1 MTLFSTSGPSKKL
14 SEVIAPF
21 ETKRDYTECL
31 KHFLL
36 SVSHERRPT
45 ESLLTLAGGVN
56 YGSSQLPCSP
66 LPGRADTCKL
76 TGDPRSQ
83 RGLWASTQSK
93 MQKEVF
99 FILLVPFHLNISAL
113 SGWCLHSCPTTI
125 TRIFFFKYFL
135 YALLLNLTSKV
146 AFMVCIPWMTNH
158 DSATVLRAPSWAWNR
173 PLSKHLG
180 GFFFRS
186 QRQLGP
192 DAILLNPPS
201 LQ

>member
-45 ESLLTLAGGVN
+45 ESLLTLAEGVN
-56 YGSSQLPCSP
+56 YGSLQLPCSP
-66 LPGRADTCKL
+66 LPGRADTCKR

-99 FILLVPFHLNISAL
+99 FILLVPFHLNLSAL

-125 TRIFFFKYFL
+125 TRIFFLILPICSVVKSHIQSGIYGL
-135 YALLLNLTSKV
+135 HPLNDK
-146 AFMVCIPWMTNH
+146 PWFCYC
-158 DSATVLRAPSWAWNR
+158 AA
-173 PLSKHLG
+173 
-180 GFFFRS
+180 
-186 QRQLGP
+186 GP
-192 DAILLNPPS
+192 
-201 LQ
+201 

>member
-1 MTLFSTSGPSKKL
+1 MNGGPRKAFSPWLGVLIT
-14 SEVIAPF
+14 AP
-21 ETKRDYTECL
+21 RSCHAR
-31 KHFLL
+31 HFL
-36 SVSHERRPT
+36 
-45 ESLLTLAGGVN
+45 GVLIHA
-56 YGSSQLPCSP
+56 SSQGIHALRGDYG
-66 LPGRADTCKL
+66 LARRARCKRKYFL
-76 TGDPRSQ
+76 FFWYLSTWIYLHYLADACIPAPPPSQ
-83 RGLWASTQSK
+83 
-93 MQKEVF
+93 EY
-99 FILLVPFHLNISAL
+99 
-113 SGWCLHSCPTTI
+113 
-125 TRIFFFKYFL
+125 FFKYFL
-135 YALLLNLTSKV
+135 YALLLNLTSNV